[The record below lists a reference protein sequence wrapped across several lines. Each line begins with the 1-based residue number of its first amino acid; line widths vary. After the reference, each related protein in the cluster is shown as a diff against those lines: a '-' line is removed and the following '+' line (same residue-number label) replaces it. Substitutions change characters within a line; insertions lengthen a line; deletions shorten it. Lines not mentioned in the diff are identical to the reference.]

1 MSKFVLGVGQNST
14 NVIEL
19 SYDTVQK
26 NTQLFQ
32 LQLITGVDTFRYK
45 RRLDAS
51 AVVAFPILPC
61 VA

>member
-26 NTQLFQ
+26 NTQL
-32 LQLITGVDTFRYK
+32 
-45 RRLDAS
+45 
-51 AVVAFPILPC
+51 
-61 VA
+61 

>member
-45 RRLDAS
+45 RCLDAS
-51 AVVAFPILPC
+51 DVVAFPILLC